1 MKQSDKHVILY
12 STCATKRSQD
22 WTDHWIIF
30 ALRVDGNCFDFMTE
44 ETALQLLGYQ
54 LGAQVML
61 TSKFHCEFAG
71 EGIEYA

>member
-1 MKQSDKHVILY
+1 
-12 STCATKRSQD
+12 
-22 WTDHWIIF
+22 
-30 ALRVDGNCFDFMTE
+30 MTE